1 MNLREYVL
9 ETNFKIY
16 IEQNK
21 IDVVNYDSIESVT
34 NSKISLK
41 YNNKILNIIGN
52 DLVIKKLLNDEILIE
67 GKLKNIELGD

>member
-16 IEQNK
+16 MEQNK

-34 NSKISLK
+34 NNKISLK

>member
-21 IDVVNYDSIESVT
+21 IDIVNYDSIESVT
-34 NSKISLK
+34 NNKISLK
-41 YNNKILNIIGN
+41 YNNKLLNIIGN

>member
-9 ETNFKIY
+9 EANFKIY

-21 IDVVNYDSIESVT
+21 IDIVNYDAIESVT
-34 NSKISLK
+34 NNKISLK

>member
-34 NSKISLK
+34 NNKISLK

-52 DLVIKKLLNDEILIE
+52 DLVIKKLLNVR
-67 GKLKNIELGD
+67 

>member
-16 IEQNK
+16 IERNK
-21 IDVVNYDSIESVT
+21 IDIVNYDSIESVT
-34 NSKISLK
+34 NNKISLK
-41 YNNKILNIIGN
+41 YNNKLLNIIGN

>member
-34 NSKISLK
+34 NNKISLK